1 MAQGDPRPGEQYLHF
16 KNKRYQIVA
25 VAFHSETMERYVVYQ
40 ALYGD
45 FKVYLRP
52 YDMFISEVDHEKY
65 PHVKQKYRFQYLE
78 PGEDTDRRETAKD
91 AESRRRTEEESGNDT
106 GNRMRAEEESG
117 NDTKSRHLTE
127 GFGMAAEDQ
136 KRSEVDA
143 EYQEKSAEPGEAH
156 LNPWLDKILD
166 ASTFDEKYKIVCDM
180 QNEVTDRLIDDIA
193 VVMDLA
199 IPEGNL
205 RERYAQLKYC
215 LRTRQKYES
224 GRLR

>member
-25 VAFHSETMERYVVYQ
+25 VALHSETMERYVVYQ

-78 PGEDTDRRETAKD
+78 PGADTERRETA
-91 AESRRRTEEESGNDT
+91 NDT
-106 GNRMRAEEESG
+106 E
-117 NDTKSRHLTE
+117 SRHLTE
-127 GFGMAAEDQ
+127 KLGMALEDQ
-136 KRSEVDA
+136 KRLEREPEADA
-143 EYQEKSAEPGEAH
+143 EYQEKLAEPGETH